1 MTPFEDF
8 LAVFKDINSSGLT
21 EIQFGRI
28 INEHLFDNTI
38 DNIEK
43 IIGLIRQK
51 QFSHQYYVSNTYH
64 EPGYYY
70 MVNSDGQQQTFKKS
84 FKNQKIDLPSS
95 PDLRIIVNQDKQIDY
110 SFQKNKKYNQV
121 IQTQNICFK
130 ISEHTH
136 LYIIYSCFDT
146 KNKKYNLVIKT
157 SDISE
162 KNIQNM
168 YELIQDL
175 FETI

>member
-1 MTPFEDF
+1 MIPFENF
-8 LAVFKDINSSGLT
+8 QTGFKNIDSNGLT
-21 EIQFGRI
+21 EIQFGKI

-38 DNIEK
+38 SGIEK
-43 IIGLIRQK
+43 IIGLIKHK

-70 MVNSDGQQQTFKKS
+70 IVNSDGQHQTFKKS
-84 FKNQKIDLPSS
+84 FQNKKIDLSS
-95 PDLRIIVNQDKQIDY
+95 NPDLRIIVNQDKQIDY

-130 ISEHTH
+130 ISENTH

-146 KNKKYNLVIKT
+146 KNKKYNMVLKT
-157 SDISE
+157 SDISDQNLQ
-162 KNIQNM
+162 NI
-168 YELIQDL
+168 YELIKYL
-175 FETI
+175 FEDV

>member
-1 MTPFEDF
+1 MIPFENF
-8 LAVFKDINSSGLT
+8 LDGFKKIDSNGLT
-21 EIQFGRI
+21 EIQFGKI
-28 INEHLFDNTI
+28 INEHLFDNTVN
-38 DNIEK
+38 NIEK

-70 MVNSDGQQQTFKKS
+70 IVHSDGQQQTFKKS
-84 FKNQKIDLPSS
+84 FKNQKIDLLSNL
-95 PDLRIIVNQDKQIDY
+95 DLRIIVNHDKQIDY

-130 ISEHTH
+130 ISEHTN

-157 SDISE
+157 SNISE
-162 KNIQNM
+162 QNIQNM
-168 YELIQDL
+168 YELIEYL
-175 FETI
+175 FENV

>member
-1 MTPFEDF
+1 MIPFEDF
-8 LAVFKDINSSGLT
+8 LAGFNKVKSDWLT
-21 EIQFGRI
+21 EIQFGKI
-28 INEHLFDNTI
+28 INEHLFDNTVH
-38 DNIEK
+38 NIEQ

-70 MVNSDGQQQTFKKS
+70 IVHSDGQQQTFKKS
-84 FKNQKIDLPSS
+84 FQNQKIDLPSS
-95 PDLRIIVNQDKQIDY
+95 PDLRIIINQDKLIDY
-110 SFQKNKKYNQV
+110 SFQKDKKYNQV

-157 SDISE
+157 SDTSE
-162 KNIQNM
+162 QNILEI
-168 YELIQDL
+168 YELIKHL
-175 FETI
+175 FKEV